1 MSKYIE
7 YNLHVCSKLHPTN
20 NRVYTYY
27 LTGSY
32 IFFILLTNRSR
43 RASAK

>member
-7 YNLHVCSKLHPTN
+7 YNLHVSSKLHPTN

-27 LTGSY
+27 LAGSY
-32 IFFILLTNRSR
+32 IFYFTH
-43 RASAK
+43 